1 MKLYVIGKPI
11 KHSLS
16 PIIHNFWINKYQI
29 DAIYKKK
36 EIEEDQL
43 FKVIEEIKTKKILG
57 INITLPYKKK
67 MFRLIDEV
75 SKNAFESGAVNTLF
89 LKNGKVYGENTDGK
103 GFIRAI
109 KLDLEFSFK
118 KKNIYVIGAG
128 GASLGIISEL
138 INHDV
143 NKIYI
148 TNRTPE
154 KAIDIINKFK
164 KRHSKIFFT
173 EWENMVPLDDIN
185 LIINTSSLG
194 MRKEDQFN
202 FDFKNLNKNVLFS
215 DIIYNPKETKLLKE
229 FRKRGYRTTNG
240 LGMLIN
246 QAAIAFN
253 LWFGVLLS
261 KSDINKAKEI
271 CEQNY

>member
-1 MKLYVIGKPI
+1 MKLFVIGKPI

-16 PIIHNFWINKYQI
+16 PTIHNFWIKKYEI
-29 DAIYKKK
+29 NAVYKKK
-36 EIEEDQL
+36 EIEENQL
-43 FKVIEEIKTKKILG
+43 SNVIEKIKTKEILG

-67 MFRLIDEV
+67 IFHFIDEV
-75 SKNAFESGAVNTLF
+75 SKNAVESGAVNTVF
-89 LKNGKVYGENTDGK
+89 LRNGKVYGENTDGK
-103 GFIRAI
+103 GFVRATTT
-109 KLDLEFSFK
+109 DLGFSFK
-118 KKNIYVIGAG
+118 KKNIYLIGAG

-143 NKIYI
+143 NNIHI

-154 KAIDIINKFK
+154 KAIDVINKFK
-164 KRHSKIFFT
+164 RRHSKIFFT
-173 EWENMVPLDDIN
+173 EWENMAPQNDID

-194 MRKEDQFN
+194 MRKEDRFN
-202 FDFKNLNKNVLFS
+202 FDFENLSKDVLFS
-215 DIIYNPKETKLLKE
+215 DIIYNPKETNLLKE
-229 FRKRGYRTTNG
+229 FRRRGYGTANG

-253 LWFGVLLS
+253 LWFDVPLS

>member
-16 PIIHNFWINKYQI
+16 PIIHNFWINKYEI